1 MFRWLSTLLLV
12 GMLSLAAHAETVTET
27 IKAKLVES
35 FPTHVPDSI
44 EKSPV
49 NGLYEVVY
57 GTQVIYVTEDG
68 KHIFQGVLMDLE
80 DGKKDLTAL
89 AQNKARK
96 KYLTEVLDQE
106 PIIFGPKKAKYTIT
120 VFTDIDCGYCR
131 KMHAEM
137 KKYNDLG
144 IRVRYLSFPRGGIGS
159 KSYDDAVNVWC
170 AADRQKA
177 MTKAKQGQEIPT
189 KKCDNPVKAEFELGQ
204 QLGVQG
210 TPSIFLES
218 GQNLPGYLPSEKLV
232 QVLDENSSQS

>member
-1 MFRWLSTLLLV
+1 MLKYAILV
-12 GMLSLAAHAETVTET
+12 LSLFGVGVVNADNDELR
-27 IKAKLVES
+27 KK
-35 FPTHVPDSI
+35 I
-44 EKSPV
+44 EKSLPDV
-49 NGLYEVVY
+49 KVTSLKAVDDTGFYEAVINGQILYFSKDGRY
-57 GTQVIYVTEDG
+57 VIQGDMVSLDSRINLTE
-68 KHIFQGVLMDLE
+68 QRRVSLR
-80 DGKKDLTAL
+80 KDAL
-89 AQNKARK
+89 AK
-96 KYLTEVLDQE
+96 LDE
-106 PIIFGPKKAKYTIT
+106 KDMIIFGPQKAKYTIT

-137 KKYNDLG
+137 EKYNDLG

-189 KKCDNPVKAEFELGQ
+189 KTCANPVKAEFELGQ

-218 GQNLPGYLPSEKLV
+218 GQNLPGYLPPEKLI

>member
-1 MFRWLSTLLLV
+1 MLKYAILV
-12 GMLSLAAHAETVTET
+12 LSLFGVSVVNADNDELR
-27 IKAKLVES
+27 KK
-35 FPTHVPDSI
+35 I
-44 EKSPV
+44 EKSLPDV
-49 NGLYEVVY
+49 KVTSLKAVDDTGFYEAVINGQILYFSKDGRY
-57 GTQVIYVTEDG
+57 VI
-68 KHIFQGVLMDLE
+68 QGDMVSLDSRI
-80 DGKKDLTAL
+80 
-89 AQNKARK
+89 N
-96 KYLTEVLDQE
+96 LTEQRRVSLRKDALVKLDE
-106 PIIFGPKKAKYTIT
+106 KDMIIFGPQKAKYTIT

-137 KKYNDLG
+137 EKYNDLG

-189 KKCDNPVKAEFELGQ
+189 KTCANPVKAEFELGQ

-218 GQNLPGYLPSEKLV
+218 GQNLPGYLPPEKLI

>member
-1 MFRWLSTLLLV
+1 MLKYAILV
-12 GMLSLAAHAETVTET
+12 LSLFGVSVVNADNDELR
-27 IKAKLVES
+27 KK
-35 FPTHVPDSI
+35 I
-44 EKSPV
+44 EKSLPDV
-49 NGLYEVVY
+49 KVTSLKAVDDTGFYEAVINGQILYFSKDGRY
-57 GTQVIYVTEDG
+57 VIQGDMVSLDSRINLTE
-68 KHIFQGVLMDLE
+68 QRRVSLR
-80 DGKKDLTAL
+80 KDAL
-89 AQNKARK
+89 AK
-96 KYLTEVLDQE
+96 LDE
-106 PIIFGPKKAKYTIT
+106 KDMIIFGPQKAKYTIT
-120 VFTDIDCGYCR
+120 VFTDIHCGYCR

-137 KKYNDLG
+137 EKYNDLG

-189 KKCDNPVKAEFELGQ
+189 KTCANPVKAEFELGQ

-218 GQNLPGYLPSEKLV
+218 GQNLPGYLPPEKLI

>member
-1 MFRWLSTLLLV
+1 MLKYAILV
-12 GMLSLAAHAETVTET
+12 LSLFGVSVVHADNDELRKKIEQSLPDVKVTSLKAVDDTGFYEAVINGQILYFSKDGRYVIQGDMVSLDSRINLT
-27 IKAKLVES
+27 EQRRVSLRKDALAKL
-35 FPTHVPDSI
+35 D
-44 EKSPV
+44 EK
-49 NGLYEVVY
+49 
-57 GTQVIYVTEDG
+57 D
-68 KHIFQGVLMDLE
+68 M
-80 DGKKDLTAL
+80 
-89 AQNKARK
+89 
-96 KYLTEVLDQE
+96 
-106 PIIFGPKKAKYTIT
+106 IIFGPQKAKYTIT

-137 KKYNDLG
+137 EKYNDLG
-144 IRVRYLSFPRGGIGS
+144 IRVRYLSFPRGGLGS

-189 KKCDNPVKAEFELGQ
+189 KTCANPVKAEFELGQ

-218 GQNLPGYLPSEKLV
+218 GQNLPGYLPPEKLI

>member
-1 MFRWLSTLLLV
+1 MLKYAILV
-12 GMLSLAAHAETVTET
+12 LSLFGVSVVNADNDELR
-27 IKAKLVES
+27 KK
-35 FPTHVPDSI
+35 I
-44 EKSPV
+44 EKSLPDV
-49 NGLYEVVY
+49 KVTSLKAVDDTGFYEAVINGQILYFSKDGRY
-57 GTQVIYVTEDG
+57 VIQGDMVSLDSRINLTE
-68 KHIFQGVLMDLE
+68 QRRVSLR
-80 DGKKDLTAL
+80 KDAL
-89 AQNKARK
+89 AK
-96 KYLTEVLDQE
+96 LDE
-106 PIIFGPKKAKYTIT
+106 KDMIIFGPQKAKYTIT

-137 KKYNDLG
+137 EKYNDLG

-189 KKCDNPVKAEFELGQ
+189 KTCANPVKAEFELGQ

-218 GQNLPGYLPSEKLV
+218 GQNLPGYLPPEKLI

>member
-1 MFRWLSTLLLV
+1 MLKYAILV
-12 GMLSLAAHAETVTET
+12 LSLFGVSVVHADNDELR
-27 IKAKLVES
+27 KK
-35 FPTHVPDSI
+35 I
-44 EKSPV
+44 EKSLPDV
-49 NGLYEVVY
+49 KVTSLKAVDDTGFYEAVINGQILYFSKDGRY
-57 GTQVIYVTEDG
+57 VIQGDMVSLDSRINLTE
-68 KHIFQGVLMDLE
+68 QRRVSLR
-80 DGKKDLTAL
+80 KDAL
-89 AQNKARK
+89 AK
-96 KYLTEVLDQE
+96 LDE
-106 PIIFGPKKAKYTIT
+106 KDMIIFGPQKAKYTIT

-137 KKYNDLG
+137 EKYNDLG

-189 KKCDNPVKAEFELGQ
+189 KTCANPVKAEFELGQ

-218 GQNLPGYLPSEKLV
+218 GQNLPGYLPPEKLIK
-232 QVLDENSSQS
+232 VLDENSSQS

>member
-1 MFRWLSTLLLV
+1 MLKYAILV
-12 GMLSLAAHAETVTET
+12 LSLFGVSVVHADNDELR
-27 IKAKLVES
+27 KK
-35 FPTHVPDSI
+35 I
-44 EKSPV
+44 EKSLPDV
-49 NGLYEVVY
+49 KVTSLKAVDDTGFYEAVINGQILYFSKDGRY
-57 GTQVIYVTEDG
+57 VIQGDMVSLDSRINLTE
-68 KHIFQGVLMDLE
+68 QRRVSLR
-80 DGKKDLTAL
+80 KDAL
-89 AQNKARK
+89 AK
-96 KYLTEVLDQE
+96 LDE
-106 PIIFGPKKAKYTIT
+106 KDMIIFGPQKAKYTIT

-137 KKYNDLG
+137 EKYNDLG

-189 KKCDNPVKAEFELGQ
+189 KTCANPVKAEFELGQ

-218 GQNLPGYLPSEKLV
+218 GQNLPGYLPPEKLI

>member
-1 MFRWLSTLLLV
+1 MLKYAILV
-12 GMLSLAAHAETVTET
+12 LSLFGVSVVNADNDELR
-27 IKAKLVES
+27 KK
-35 FPTHVPDSI
+35 I
-44 EKSPV
+44 EKSLPDV
-49 NGLYEVVY
+49 KVTSLKAVDDTGFYEAVINGQILYFSKDGRY
-57 GTQVIYVTEDG
+57 VIQGDMVSLDSRINLTE
-68 KHIFQGVLMDLE
+68 QRRVSLR
-80 DGKKDLTAL
+80 KDAL
-89 AQNKARK
+89 AK
-96 KYLTEVLDQE
+96 LDE
-106 PIIFGPKKAKYTIT
+106 KDMIIFGPQKAKYTIT

-137 KKYNDLG
+137 EKYNDLG

-177 MTKAKQGQEIPT
+177 MTKAKQGQEIPSKT
-189 KKCDNPVKAEFELGQ
+189 CANPVKAEFELGQ

-218 GQNLPGYLPSEKLV
+218 GQNLPGYLPPEKLI

>member
-1 MFRWLSTLLLV
+1 MLKYAILV
-12 GMLSLAAHAETVTET
+12 LSLFGVSVVNAGNDELR
-27 IKAKLVES
+27 KK
-35 FPTHVPDSI
+35 I
-44 EKSPV
+44 EKSLPDV
-49 NGLYEVVY
+49 KVTSLKAVDDTGFYEAVINGQILYFSKDGRY
-57 GTQVIYVTEDG
+57 VIQGDMVSLDSRINLTE
-68 KHIFQGVLMDLE
+68 QRRVSLR
-80 DGKKDLTAL
+80 KDAL
-89 AQNKARK
+89 AK
-96 KYLTEVLDQE
+96 LDE
-106 PIIFGPKKAKYTIT
+106 KDMIIFGPQKAKYTIT

-137 KKYNDLG
+137 EKYNDLG

-189 KKCDNPVKAEFELGQ
+189 KTCANPVKAEFELGQ

-218 GQNLPGYLPSEKLV
+218 GQNLPGYLPPEKLI

>member
-1 MFRWLSTLLLV
+1 MV
-12 GMLSLAAHAETVTET
+12 SLDSRINLTEQRRVSLR
-27 IKAKLVES
+27 KDALAKL
-35 FPTHVPDSI
+35 D
-44 EKSPV
+44 EK
-49 NGLYEVVY
+49 
-57 GTQVIYVTEDG
+57 D
-68 KHIFQGVLMDLE
+68 M
-80 DGKKDLTAL
+80 
-89 AQNKARK
+89 
-96 KYLTEVLDQE
+96 
-106 PIIFGPKKAKYTIT
+106 IIFGPQKAKYTIT

-137 KKYNDLG
+137 EKYNDLG

-189 KKCDNPVKAEFELGQ
+189 KTCANPVKAEFELGQ

-218 GQNLPGYLPSEKLV
+218 GQNLPGYLPPEKLI

>member
-1 MFRWLSTLLLV
+1 MLKYAILV
-12 GMLSLAAHAETVTET
+12 LSLFGVSVVHADNDELRKKIEQSLPDVKVTSLKAVDDTGFYEAVINGQILYFSKDGRYVIQGDMVSLDSRINLT
-27 IKAKLVES
+27 EQRRVSLRKDALAKL
-35 FPTHVPDSI
+35 D
-44 EKSPV
+44 EK
-49 NGLYEVVY
+49 
-57 GTQVIYVTEDG
+57 D
-68 KHIFQGVLMDLE
+68 M
-80 DGKKDLTAL
+80 
-89 AQNKARK
+89 
-96 KYLTEVLDQE
+96 
-106 PIIFGPKKAKYTIT
+106 IIFGPQKAKYTIT

-137 KKYNDLG
+137 EKYNDLG

-189 KKCDNPVKAEFELGQ
+189 KTCANPVKAEFELGQ

-218 GQNLPGYLPSEKLV
+218 GQNLPGYLPPEKLI

>member
-1 MFRWLSTLLLV
+1 R
-12 GMLSLAAHAETVTET
+12 
-27 IKAKLVES
+27 KK
-35 FPTHVPDSI
+35 I
-44 EKSPV
+44 EKSLPDV
-49 NGLYEVVY
+49 KVTSLKAVDDTGFYEAVINGQILYFSKDGRY
-57 GTQVIYVTEDG
+57 VIQGDMVSLDSRINLTE
-68 KHIFQGVLMDLE
+68 QRRVSLR
-80 DGKKDLTAL
+80 KDAL
-89 AQNKARK
+89 AK
-96 KYLTEVLDQE
+96 LDE
-106 PIIFGPKKAKYTIT
+106 KDMIIFGPQKAKYTIT

-137 KKYNDLG
+137 EKYNDLG

-189 KKCDNPVKAEFELGQ
+189 KTCANPVKAEFELGQ

-218 GQNLPGYLPSEKLV
+218 GQNLPGYLPPEKLI

>member
-1 MFRWLSTLLLV
+1 MLKYAILV
-12 GMLSLAAHAETVTET
+12 LSLFGVSVVNADNDELR
-27 IKAKLVES
+27 KK
-35 FPTHVPDSI
+35 I
-44 EKSPV
+44 EKSLPDV
-49 NGLYEVVY
+49 KVTSLKAVDDTGFYEAVINGQILYFSKDGRY
-57 GTQVIYVTEDG
+57 VIQGDMVSLDSRINLTE
-68 KHIFQGVLMDLE
+68 QRRVSLR
-80 DGKKDLTAL
+80 KDAL
-89 AQNKARK
+89 AK
-96 KYLTEVLDQE
+96 LDE
-106 PIIFGPKKAKYTIT
+106 KDMIIFGPQKAKYTIT
-120 VFTDIDCGYCR
+120 VFTDIDCCYCR

-137 KKYNDLG
+137 EKYNDLG

-189 KKCDNPVKAEFELGQ
+189 KTCANPVKAEFELGQ

-218 GQNLPGYLPSEKLV
+218 GQNLPGYLPPEKLI

>member
-1 MFRWLSTLLLV
+1 MLKYAILV
-12 GMLSLAAHAETVTET
+12 LSLFGVSVVNADNDELR
-27 IKAKLVES
+27 KK
-35 FPTHVPDSI
+35 I
-44 EKSPV
+44 EKSLPDV
-49 NGLYEVVY
+49 KVTSLKAVDDTGFYEAVINGQILYFSKDGRY
-57 GTQVIYVTEDG
+57 VIQGDMVSLDSRINLTE
-68 KHIFQGVLMDLE
+68 QRRVSLR
-80 DGKKDLTAL
+80 KDAL
-89 AQNKARK
+89 AK
-96 KYLTEVLDQE
+96 LDE
-106 PIIFGPKKAKYTIT
+106 KDMIIFGPQKAKYTIT

-137 KKYNDLG
+137 EKYNDLG

-159 KSYDDAVNVWC
+159 KSYDGAVNVWC

-189 KKCDNPVKAEFELGQ
+189 KTCANPVKAEFELGQ

-218 GQNLPGYLPSEKLV
+218 GQNLPGYLPPEKLI

>member
-1 MFRWLSTLLLV
+1 MLKYAILV
-12 GMLSLAAHAETVTET
+12 LSLFGVSVVNADNDELR
-27 IKAKLVES
+27 KK
-35 FPTHVPDSI
+35 I
-44 EKSPV
+44 EKSLPDV
-49 NGLYEVVY
+49 KVTSLKAVDDTGFYEAVINGQILYFSKDGRY
-57 GTQVIYVTEDG
+57 VIQGDMVSLDSRINLTEERR
-68 KHIFQGVLMDLE
+68 VSLR
-80 DGKKDLTAL
+80 KDAL
-89 AQNKARK
+89 AK
-96 KYLTEVLDQE
+96 LDE
-106 PIIFGPKKAKYTIT
+106 KDMIIFGPQKAKYTIT

-137 KKYNDLG
+137 EKYNDLG

-189 KKCDNPVKAEFELGQ
+189 KTCANPVKAEFELGQ

-218 GQNLPGYLPSEKLV
+218 GQNLPGYLPPEKLI

>member
-1 MFRWLSTLLLV
+1 MLKYAILV
-12 GMLSLAAHAETVTET
+12 LSLFGVSVVNADNDELR
-27 IKAKLVES
+27 KK
-35 FPTHVPDSI
+35 I
-44 EKSPV
+44 EKSLPDV
-49 NGLYEVVY
+49 KVTSIKAVDDTGFYEAVINGQILYFSKDGRY
-57 GTQVIYVTEDG
+57 VIQGDMVSLDSRINLTE
-68 KHIFQGVLMDLE
+68 QRRVSLR
-80 DGKKDLTAL
+80 KDAL
-89 AQNKARK
+89 AK
-96 KYLTEVLDQE
+96 LDE
-106 PIIFGPKKAKYTIT
+106 KDMIIFGPQRAKYTIT

-137 KKYNDLG
+137 EKYNDLG

-189 KKCDNPVKAEFELGQ
+189 KTCANPVKAEFELGQ

-218 GQNLPGYLPSEKLV
+218 GQNLPGYLPPEKLI

>member
-1 MFRWLSTLLLV
+1 MLKYAILV
-12 GMLSLAAHAETVTET
+12 LSLFGVSVVNADNDELR
-27 IKAKLVES
+27 KK
-35 FPTHVPDSI
+35 I
-44 EKSPV
+44 EKSLPDV
-49 NGLYEVVY
+49 KVTSLKAVDDTGFYEAVINGQILYFSKDGRY
-57 GTQVIYVTEDG
+57 VIQGDMMSLDSRINLTE
-68 KHIFQGVLMDLE
+68 QRRVSLR
-80 DGKKDLTAL
+80 KDAL
-89 AQNKARK
+89 AK
-96 KYLTEVLDQE
+96 LDE
-106 PIIFGPKKAKYTIT
+106 KDMIIFGPQKAKYTIT

-137 KKYNDLG
+137 EKYNDLG

-189 KKCDNPVKAEFELGQ
+189 KTCANPVKAEFELGQ

-218 GQNLPGYLPSEKLV
+218 GQNLPGYLPPEKLI

>member
-1 MFRWLSTLLLV
+1 MLKYAILV
-12 GMLSLAAHAETVTET
+12 LSLFGVSVVNADNHELR
-27 IKAKLVES
+27 KK
-35 FPTHVPDSI
+35 I
-44 EKSPV
+44 EKSLPDV
-49 NGLYEVVY
+49 KVTSLKAVDDTGFYEAVINGQILYFSKDGRY
-57 GTQVIYVTEDG
+57 VIQGDMVSLDSRINLTE
-68 KHIFQGVLMDLE
+68 QRRVSLR
-80 DGKKDLTAL
+80 KDAL
-89 AQNKARK
+89 AK
-96 KYLTEVLDQE
+96 LDE
-106 PIIFGPKKAKYTIT
+106 KDMIIFGPQKAKYTIT

-137 KKYNDLG
+137 EKYNDLG

-189 KKCDNPVKAEFELGQ
+189 KTCANPVKAEFELGQ

-218 GQNLPGYLPSEKLV
+218 GQNLPGYLPPEKLI